1 MMKEQPWGYVIAGA
15 VLMAGL
21 STPLAAQQGDK
32 AKGEKIYA
40 DLKCSMCHTIGAGKK
55 KMGPDLTK
63 VGATR
68 DKAWLAKYLPNPKAE
83 NAKNKMPPA
92 KAKGADLDHL
102 IAYLLSLK

>member
-1 MMKEQPWGYVIAGA
+1 MMSKRRFNGVVAGAVVIAG
-15 VLMAGL
+15 LW
-21 STPLAAQQGDK
+21 SPLAAQGDK

-40 DLKCSMCHTIGAGKK
+40 DLKCSVCHTIGAAKK
-55 KMGPDLTK
+55 KMGPDLAK

-68 DKAWLAKYLPNPKAE
+68 DKAWLAKYLPDPKGE
-83 NAKNKMPPA
+83 NAKNKMPAA

>member
-1 MMKEQPWGYVIAGA
+1 MMTTRRWCGVVAGA

-21 STPLAAQQGDK
+21 SMPVAAQGDK

-63 VGATR
+63 VGTTR

-83 NAKNKMPPA
+83 NPKNKMPPA

>member
-1 MMKEQPWGYVIAGA
+1 MQIARRWCGVVCGV
-15 VLMAGL
+15 VLVAGL
-21 STPLAAQQGDK
+21 STPMAAQGDK
-32 AKGEKIYA
+32 AKGEKVYA

-68 DKAWLAKYLPNPKAE
+68 DKAWLAKYLPDPKSE
-83 NAKNKMPPA
+83 NAKNKMPA
-92 KAKGADLDHL
+92 TKAKGADLDNL

>member
-1 MMKEQPWGYVIAGA
+1 MMSMRRLGGVVAGA
-15 VLMAGL
+15 VLMATL
-21 STPLAAQQGDK
+21 SAPVAAQGDK
-32 AKGEKIYA
+32 TKGEKVYA
-40 DLKCSMCHTIGAGKK
+40 DQKCSMCHTIGAGKK

-83 NAKNKMPPA
+83 NPKNKMPAA
-92 KAKGADLDHL
+92 KAKGADLDNL